1 MFGILKYMLGLRHLH
16 RGKAHRKGLSKHKEH
31 TALDYKPII
40 ITNILWLIVNGLV
53 TIGAIIY

>member
-1 MFGILKYMLGLRHLH
+1 MLGLRHLH